1 MVVETCRRH
10 YENKQYVVDA
20 SNQLIVCRDVIHRV
34 LKIGFVTFKKS
45 FNIVKQK
52 LYYCVF
58 RNEF

>member
-34 LKIGFVTFKKS
+34 LKIGFVTF
-45 FNIVKQK
+45 
-52 LYYCVF
+52 
-58 RNEF
+58 

>member
-34 LKIGFVTFKKS
+34 LKIGFVTIKKK
-45 FNIVKQK
+45 FQ
-52 LYYCVF
+52 YCKTKVILLRF
-58 RNEF
+58 